1 MAFKELV
8 CSRGRRSG
16 PEKWVKTFALMC
28 VHATIYD
35 KEVQITDS
43 CKVV

>member
-1 MAFKELV
+1 M
-8 CSRGRRSG
+8 SG
-16 PEKWVKTFALMC
+16 PERWLRLFVLMC
-28 VHATIYD
+28 IPATICD